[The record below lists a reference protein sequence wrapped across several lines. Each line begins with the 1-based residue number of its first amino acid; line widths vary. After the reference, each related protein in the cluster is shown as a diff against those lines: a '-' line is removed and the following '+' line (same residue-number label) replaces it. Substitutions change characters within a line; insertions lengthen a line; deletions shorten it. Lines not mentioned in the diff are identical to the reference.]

1 MDGIIDIWGGVKV
14 FHVLLNGYFELEEY
28 FSFNR
33 SNIKCRTALFLI
45 LLRDLVHC
53 WFLLRDLLY
62 RKYIVHL
69 LH

>member
-1 MDGIIDIWGGVKV
+1 MVLSTYGEVSRYFTSSSMDII
-14 FHVLLNGYFELEEY
+14 ELEEY

-53 WFLLRDLLY
+53 WFLLRDLLH

-69 LH
+69 LY